1 MATVAIVAGVA
12 IRFHWN
18 EHPPP
23 HFHAELAD
31 DTAVID
37 IRDLKLIRGS
47 LPGSKLREV
56 VKWASTRKAA
66 LQEAWSAT
74 AEKRKPGKIK

>member
-1 MATVAIVAGVA
+1 VATVAIIAGVA

-47 LPGSKLREV
+47 LPGNKLREV
-56 VKWASTRKAA
+56 VKWASTRRAS
-66 LQEAWSAT
+66 LSEAWIAT
-74 AEKRKPGKIK
+74 AEKRKPGKIT

>member
-47 LPGSKLREV
+47 LPGNKLREV
-56 VKWASTRKAA
+56 VKWASPEERR
-66 LQEAWSAT
+66 SA
-74 AEKRKPGKIK
+74 KLG